1 MFKGSITA
9 LVTPFKNGAVDVK
22 AFQDFVDW
30 QIKSGSHGLVPCG
43 TTGESPTMSHAE
55 HKRVVELTIEV
66 AAGRVPVIA
75 GAGSNNTAEAIDLA
89 VHAEKAGASALLVVA
104 PYYNKPNQE
113 GLYQHF
119 MAVDRAVGIPIVL
132 YNIPPRSVIDI
143 NVDTMKRLKAD
154 SRNIVG
160 VKDATANLMRPSLE
174 RAAIGKDWLMLSGED
189 GTALGYM
196 AHGGAGC
203 ISVTANVAPN
213 LCAAFQEACMSGD
226 YKTALSIQ
234 DMLLPLHR
242 ALFLEPNP
250 GGAKYA
256 LSKLG
261 RMGNELRLPLVS
273 VSKATEA
280 EIDAALRAAGL
291 IN

>member
-89 VHAEKAGASALLVVA
+89 VHAEKAGANGLLVVA

-143 NVDTMKRLKAD
+143 NVDTMKRLKQD
-154 SRNIVG
+154 SRNIIG

-174 RAAIGKDWLMLSGED
+174 RAAIGKDWVMISGED

-203 ISVTANVAPN
+203 ISVTANIAPN
-213 LCAAFQEACMSGD
+213 LCAAFQEACLSGD
-226 YKTALSIQ
+226 FKTALSIQ

-242 ALFLEPNP
+242 ALFLEPSP

-256 LSKLG
+256 LAKLG
-261 RMGNELRLPLVS
+261 RMANELRLPLVP
-273 VSKATEA
+273 VSKAAEA
-280 EIDAALRAAGL
+280 EIDAALRVAGL